1 MTPSLALV
9 PRNIDYFATNNSVD
23 KSNVDIKGS
32 KFSVL
37 LMQIIQVKGIDEK
50 LFFIEVNIDIC
61 ATR

>member
-1 MTPSLALV
+1 MTPSLTLV
-9 PRNIDYFATNNSVD
+9 PRNIDYFATNNNVD
-23 KSNVDIKGS
+23 ESNVNIKGS

-50 LFFIEVNIDIC
+50 LFFIEVKIDIC